1 METDDFVKCPL
12 CHGTARMR
20 RSELLA
26 LLRSDDFREK
36 LESNIDR
43 LTSVTEAV
51 ESVPGPRPGEFAQKV
66 HDWDAKVTL
75 WRRSA
80 KE

>member
-1 METDDFVKCPL
+1 MQ
-12 CHGTARMR
+12 

-26 LLRSDDFREK
+26 LLRAEDLREK
-36 LESNIDR
+36 LEGNMDQ

-51 ESVPGPRPGEFAQKV
+51 QTAPGPKPGEFAQEV
-66 HDWDAKVTL
+66 HNWNAKLTL

>member
-1 METDDFVKCPL
+1 METDNFVKCPL
-12 CHGTARMR
+12 CHGLAQMR

-26 LLRSDDFREK
+26 LLRAEDLREK
-36 LESNIDR
+36 LEGNMDE
-43 LTSVTEAV
+43 LTSVTEPV
-51 ESVPGPRPGEFAQKV
+51 GPRPGEFAQKV
-66 HDWDAKVTL
+66 HDWNAKLTL

>member
-1 METDDFVKCPL
+1 METDDYVKCPL
-12 CHGTARMR
+12 CHGMARMR

-26 LLRSDDFREK
+26 LLRAEDFREK
-36 LESNIDR
+36 LEGNIVH
-43 LTSVTEAV
+43 TSATEAA
-51 ESVPGPRPGEFAQKV
+51 EDAAGPRPGEFAQKV
-66 HDWDAKVTL
+66 HDWNSNLTL

>member
-1 METDDFVKCPL
+1 METNDYVKCPL
-12 CHGTARMR
+12 CHGLAQMR

-26 LLRSDDFREK
+26 LLGAKDLREK
-36 LESNIDR
+36 LEGNIHL
-43 LTSVTEAV
+43 LTSAAV
-51 ESVPGPRPGEFAQKV
+51 PTTPGPGPEDFAQEV
-66 HDWDAKVTL
+66 HHWNANLAL